1 MQSPSPRVLIIGL
14 GNEVRGD
21 DAAGLAAAR
30 QLKREFAE
38 RVEVLESGGDGA
50 QLMQA
55 WKDACSVIVVD
66 AAASGAPPGTVHRF
80 DACAEAL
87 PAGRFGGSTH
97 AFGLT
102 EAIELARALGE
113 LPRCLIIYAIEGK
126 GFETGAALSPEAQA
140 AVESLAARVR
150 ADVESMYAPSRCA
163 ELSCMNT
170 R

>member
-1 MQSPSPRVLIIGL
+1 VQPQPPPVLIIGL

-30 QLKREFAE
+30 QLKREFAD

-55 WKDACSVIVVD
+55 WKDAQSVIVVD

-80 DACAEAL
+80 DACAQAL

-113 LPRCLIIYAIEGK
+113 LPRRLIIYAIEGK
-126 GFETGAALSPEAQA
+126 AFETGAALSPEAEA
-140 AVESLAARVR
+140 AIESLAARVR
-150 ADVESMYAPSRCA
+150 DDVESMYAQSRCG
-163 ELSCMNT
+163 ETSCMNT

>member
-1 MQSPSPRVLIIGL
+1 VLIIGL

-55 WKDACSVIVVD
+55 WKDARSVIVVD
-66 AAASGAPPGTVHRF
+66 AAASGTPPGTVHRF
-80 DACAEAL
+80 DACDEAL

-97 AFGLT
+97 AFGLS

-113 LPRCLIIYAIEGK
+113 LPQRLVIYAIEGK
-126 GFETGAALSPEAQA
+126 GFETGAALSPEVQA
-140 AVESLAARVR
+140 AIESLAARVR
-150 ADVESMYAPSRCA
+150 ADIGSMEAKSNCEAPHA
-163 ELSCMNT
+163 
-170 R
+170 

>member
-1 MQSPSPRVLIIGL
+1 MVQSLSQRVLIIGL

-30 QLKREFAE
+30 QLKREFAQ

-55 WKDACSVIVVD
+55 WKDAHSVIVVD

-97 AFGLT
+97 AFGLA

-113 LPRCLIIYAIEGK
+113 LPRNLIIYAIEGK
-126 GFETGAALSPEAQA
+126 AFETGAALSPEAVT
-140 AVESLAARVR
+140 AVESLAECVR
-150 ADVESMYAPSRCA
+150 ADVESMDAKSNCEDPHA
-163 ELSCMNT
+163 
-170 R
+170 